1 MKETI
6 QIDGATYKVVT
17 SDIINPY
24 DRMAA
29 VKPGEAVRYYDKYMY
44 RTTSGEAR
52 ACYAD
57 DLSNNW
63 GV

>member
-1 MKETI
+1 MNETI

-44 RTTSGEAR
+44 RTESGEAR

-57 DLSNNW
+57 DPSNNW

>member
-1 MKETI
+1 MNEL
-6 QIDGATYKVVT
+6 QINGATYKIVE

-24 DRMAA
+24 DRISA
-29 VKPGEAVRYYDKYMY
+29 VKPGEAVRYYDKYIY
-44 RTTSGEAR
+44 RTASGEAR

-57 DLSNNW
+57 NPSNNW

>member
-1 MKETI
+1 MEEI
-6 QIDGATYKVVT
+6 QIDGVTYKVVE
-17 SDIINPY
+17 SEIIDPF

-44 RTTSGEAR
+44 RTASGEAR

-57 DLSNNW
+57 ETSNNW